1 MKRHLQLGVFAL
13 GTAILLGAAIDT
25 HAGDKRSERA
35 DRMWQELDV
44 DKDGR
49 LSKAEVDAGKRGH
62 LSEHFST
69 IDSNQDGFL
78 TREEMQAKRAA
89 MRSQM
94 RDKAQQKWQEADLN
108 SDGQLSLDE
117 AQAKLPGVAQRFNE
131 LDGDKNGYLTQEELR
146 AGHRGG
152 MHRKPD

>member
-1 MKRHLQLGVFAL
+1 MKRQHQFGIFAL
-13 GTAILLGAAIDT
+13 CAAILLGAQSAA
-25 HAGDKRSERA
+25 HADDKRGERA
-35 DRMWQELDV
+35 DRMWQELDA

-49 LSKAEVDAGKRGH
+49 LSKAEADAGKRGH
-62 LSEHFST
+62 LAEHFSS

-78 TREEMQAKRAA
+78 TREEMQAKRAT

-94 RDKAQQKWQEADLN
+94 REKAQLKWQEADLN

-131 LDGDKNGYLTQEELR
+131 LDGDKNGYLTKEELR

-152 MHRKPD
+152 KHRKPD

>member
-1 MKRHLQLGVFAL
+1 MKRNLQFSFVA
-13 GTAILLGAAIDT
+13 LGAAILLAALVD
-25 HAGDKRSERA
+25 ASASDKRGDRA
-35 DRMWQELDV
+35 DRMWQELDA

-49 LSKAEVDAGKRGH
+49 ISKAEADAGKRGH
-62 LSEHFST
+62 LSEHFSE
-69 IDSNQDGFL
+69 IDSNQDGFV

-117 AQAKLPGVAQRFNE
+117 AQAKLPRVAQRFNE

-152 MHRKPD
+152 KHRKP